1 MNLFELAPDL
11 NDEDWKVVAFAMRC
25 KGWGFQYRDLEEAV
39 TEGRTQLMI
48 MNAKTVLDALR
59 DVAPSYPAA
68 LDVIHKLQELVP
80 DE

>member
-39 TEGRTQLMI
+39 TEGRT
-48 MNAKTVLDALR
+48 N
-59 DVAPSYPAA
+59 
-68 LDVIHKLQELVP
+68 
-80 DE
+80 